1 MDITNIGKKYS
12 QRLTVDKQPVSSPT
26 LLVLVGLQYA
36 GKSYL
41 AEKIE
46 EQNFLHFWATKL
58 KKEFNVDNNQM
69 NEIALMM
76 LDELLPKGFNVVID
90 FVNHKRETRRKFQ
103 EKAARYGANYSV
115 VFMDTPRDERLR
127 RREENKDKGD
137 TPGRRLISLQQMQE
151 FESAFE
157 IPSADENVHI
167 LQNNTAIEKF
177 LDSLTSR
184 TSSSSWNVS
193 TSPSQIRE

>member
-103 EKAARYGANYSV
+103 
-115 VFMDTPRDERLR
+115 
-127 RREENKDKGD
+127 
-137 TPGRRLISLQQMQE
+137 
-151 FESAFE
+151 
-157 IPSADENVHI
+157 
-167 LQNNTAIEKF
+167 
-177 LDSLTSR
+177 
-184 TSSSSWNVS
+184 
-193 TSPSQIRE
+193 